1 MIDNLDNHIL
11 IVDDDD
17 KIRNLLK
24 DFLISNNFLVSTAIN
39 GEEALKKINII
50 NFDVLI
56 LDIMMPGIDGYELT
70 KIIRSSSLVPIIH
83 LTAMGDTDNVIQGL
97 EIGADDYLSKPF
109 EPKELLLRI
118 KNILKKTNTKSFK
131 DQIQINNLVL
141 NLVTGEISG
150 SKSSRTL
157 NANELS
163 ILRILSKDLGKAFS
177 REELSKI
184 LGFEQERTLDVC
196 INRLRKKIEVNPKYP
211 KYLKT
216 KRGAGYLL
224 WVNN

>member
-24 DFLISNNFLVSTAIN
+24 DFLISNNFLVSSAIN

-83 LTAMGDTDNVIQGL
+83 LTAMGDKDNVIQGL

-211 KYLKT
+211 KYLKA

>member
-1 MIDNLDNHIL
+1 M
-11 IVDDDD
+11 
-17 KIRNLLK
+17 LK
-24 DFLISNNFLVSTAIN
+24 DFLISNNFLVSKAII
-39 GEEALKKINII
+39 GKEALKKINVI
-50 NFDVLI
+50 NFDILI

-150 SKSSRTL
+150 SQ
-157 NANELS
+157 LS
-163 ILRILSKDLGKAFS
+163 T
-177 REELSKI
+177 EH
-184 LGFEQERTLDVC
+184 
-196 INRLRKKIEVNPKYP
+196 
-211 KYLKT
+211 
-216 KRGAGYLL
+216 
-224 WVNN
+224 

>member
-109 EPKELLLRI
+109 EPRELLLRI

-177 REELSKI
+177 REKLSKI

>member
-1 MIDNLDNHIL
+1 MIDNLENHIL

-17 KIRNLLK
+17 KIRDLLK

-39 GEEALKKINII
+39 GDEALKKINII

-70 KIIRSSSLVPIIH
+70 KIIRSSSLIPIIH

-150 SKSSRTL
+150 SKSSKTL
-157 NANELS
+157 NTNELS

-196 INRLRKKIEVNPKYP
+196 INRLRKKIEIDPKYP

>member
-157 NANELS
+157 NVNELS

>member
-39 GEEALKKINII
+39 GEEALKIINII

-70 KIIRSSSLVPIIH
+70 KIIRSSSLVPIKH

-196 INRLRKKIEVNPKYP
+196 INRLRKKIEVDPKYP

>member
-1 MIDNLDNHIL
+1 
-11 IVDDDD
+11 
-17 KIRNLLK
+17 
-24 DFLISNNFLVSTAIN
+24 
-39 GEEALKKINII
+39 
-50 NFDVLI
+50 
-56 LDIMMPGIDGYELT
+56 MMPGIDGYELT

-150 SKSSRTL
+150 SKFSRSL
-157 NANELS
+157 NTNELS

-196 INRLRKKIEVNPKYP
+196 INRLRKKIEIDPKYP

>member
-24 DFLISNNFLVSTAIN
+24 EFLISNNFLVSTAIN

-196 INRLRKKIEVNPKYP
+196 INRLRKKIEVDPKYP